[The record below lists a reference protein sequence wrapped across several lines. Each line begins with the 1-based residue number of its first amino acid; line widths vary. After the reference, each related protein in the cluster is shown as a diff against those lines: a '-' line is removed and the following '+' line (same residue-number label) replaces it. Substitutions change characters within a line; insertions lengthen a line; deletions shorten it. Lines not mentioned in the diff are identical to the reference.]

1 MNILKLRVLAVAAAV
16 VACAFAVGQ
25 GHAQMK
31 YPHKNV
37 TLITH
42 SSPGG
47 GTDVYLREMVK
58 HLGPIMGVSLAVQN
72 VRGGSGAK
80 AMAKMANS
88 PADGSI
94 FYGTTP
100 TFINTSL
107 LSKPKYTY
115 KDLEP
120 LVNIFLDP
128 QVVYVRAESPF
139 KSLKQVIEDAK
150 ARTGKQKWGTGTP
163 GSLERQAREKLK
175 KVAGVDVIVVT
186 HDGGGDLLISVLNG
200 TVDLGVAEVQELR
213 GQLDAKKVRLIGS
226 FTDTPLDNFPE
237 VKTAKAQGID
247 MVVTKFRGI
256 AGPKGLPRD
265 VIKAWEAGIQKVL
278 ASPAFK
284 KWYER
289 GSLVPTFMP
298 HAAYGKFIADY
309 AKGQQAFFKEYGITK
324 RKKKKKKK

>member
-1 MNILKLRVLAVAAAV
+1 MNILKPRFLTVAAAV
-16 VACAFAVGQ
+16 LAGAFAAGQ
-25 GHAQMK
+25 GDAQMG
-31 YPHKNV
+31 YPHKTV
-37 TLITH
+37 TLVTH

-58 HLGPIMGVSLAVQN
+58 HLGPIMGADFAVQN
-72 VRGGSGAK
+72 VRGGSGSK
-80 AMAKMANS
+80 AMAKLATS

-107 LSKPKYTY
+107 LSKPQYTY

-128 QVVYVRAESPF
+128 QVVYVRSDSPF
-139 KSLKQVIEDAK
+139 KSLKAAIDDAK
-150 ARTGKQKWGTGTP
+150 AKPGKQKWGTGTP
-163 GSLERQAREKLK
+163 GSLERQAMEKLK

-226 FTDTPLDNFPE
+226 FTDKPLDNFPE
-237 VKTAKAQGID
+237 VQTARAQGID

-256 AGPKGLPRD
+256 AGPKGLPAD

-278 ASPAFK
+278 ADPAFK
-284 KWYER
+284 KWYEA
-289 GSLVPTFMP
+289 GSLVPTFLP
-298 HAAYGKFIADY
+298 HAEYGKFIADFVM
-309 AKGQQAFFKEYGITK
+309 GQEAFFKEYGITK
-324 RKKKKKKK
+324 K